1 MVQKSHAIN
10 SADVHIRNSLPQ
22 SVPANTSSAQHG
34 SYQCSPDNHMS
45 SPFTSAEFTAMER
58 TGTSAVPTAPP
69 GSYPLNRHMSISY
82 PTTTARLV
90 PQASG
95 PSPNPRGTNTAR
107 EPPKQ
112 PKRSAVDERMRKTGS
127 ELYRSVLERVFLAPN
142 VGLYRQFLLNYARCE
157 AVAPHRRPERPSRR
171 KKAQVVDDVT
181 EYVDLV
187 DKTTSIK
194 RPSDPSPELHASL
207 AIPTKRARTREA
219 LPPADRPA
227 YPSEI
232 AEQRVQPSDTVD
244 HPEPAE
250 APLAGPDLEG
260 LGPMV
265 QYLRDAKQQEA
276 KEAWEHEQ
284 RKIAEREA
292 ERQQAKVFELYD
304 GTSGYPAEC
313 YMHLQLP
320 GCEHRAHAIC
330 VGRPRHELAR
340 DRYRSLSLPSKDGRL
355 LVYATCCENGGI
367 GFKIAEAGSTPDEVL
382 QGPTIDFG
390 DIKLNADFSDMNE
403 QKVVRWSRY
412 LLAAVPG
419 HNDTIPQ
426 WVT

>member
-10 SADVHIRNSLPQ
+10 T
-22 SVPANTSSAQHG
+22 NTSSAQHG

-207 AIPTKRARTREA
+207 AIPTK
-219 LPPADRPA
+219 P
-227 YPSEI
+227 
-232 AEQRVQPSDTVD
+232 EQRVQPSDTVD

-276 KEAWEHEQ
+276 KEAG
-284 RKIAEREA
+284 EA
-292 ERQQAKVFELYD
+292 TGQVFELYD

-390 DIKLNADFSDMNE
+390 DIKLNADFS
-403 QKVVRWSRY
+403 
-412 LLAAVPG
+412 
-419 HNDTIPQ
+419 I
-426 WVT
+426 

>member
-1 MVQKSHAIN
+1 MLSH
-10 SADVHIRNSLPQ
+10 ADVHIRNSLPQ

-127 ELYRSVLERVFLAPN
+127 ELYRSVLERVFLARTCATP
-142 VGLYRQFLLNYARCE
+142 
-157 AVAPHRRPERPSRR
+157 RPERPSRR

-207 AIPTKRARTREA
+207 AIPT
-219 LPPADRPA
+219 
-227 YPSEI
+227 S
-232 AEQRVQPSDTVD
+232 RVQPSDTVD

-403 QKVVRWSRY
+403 QKVVR
-412 LLAAVPG
+412 